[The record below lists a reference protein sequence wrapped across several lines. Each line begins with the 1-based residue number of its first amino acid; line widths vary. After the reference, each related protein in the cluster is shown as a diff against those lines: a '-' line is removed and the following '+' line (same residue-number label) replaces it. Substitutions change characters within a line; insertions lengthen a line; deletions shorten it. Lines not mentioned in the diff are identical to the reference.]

1 MAKTKKQKRPSQ
13 AERRTKNAAPARQQ
27 QNRREMWAIFCI
39 VLTLFSVICCFN
51 IDAVLLKP
59 LITLIAGLFGQ
70 PGRYLLPLFLIV
82 TTVILFSGRGKPVR
96 LRIACAFAIVITIS
110 AIYHLIQ
117 GPELRWQWS
126 MVKTLFQGGQDGT
139 TGGLIAGFFAV

>member
-82 TTVILFSGRGKPVR
+82 TTVILFSGRASPCV
-96 LRIACAFAIVITIS
+96 CALPAPLPS
-110 AIYHLIQ
+110 
-117 GPELRWQWS
+117 
-126 MVKTLFQGGQDGT
+126 
-139 TGGLIAGFFAV
+139 